1 MSIIQIKV
9 EHLDEQLHILF
20 IYLYLRHTNKRI
32 IIVDPLLEDGSDQII
47 MTRRNH
53 QLVGWFFNA

>member
-20 IYLYLRHTNKRI
+20 FYLYLRHTNKRI